1 MDNDRYR
8 RAYKAWSEYDDIT
21 LLDLRKQK
29 IRIRVIAGVMKRTES
44 SIHNRISILKLAKKK
59 KIRWI
64 DRLAFWR

>member
-1 MDNDRYR
+1 MDDDRYR
-8 RAYKAWSEYDDIT
+8 RAYKSWSEYDDIT

-29 IRIRVIAGVMKRTES
+29 IRVRVIAGVMKRTES
-44 SIHNRISILKLAKKK
+44 SIHNRISILKLSKKK